1 MIAQLVD
8 YVKLNVDFVYGFLNL
23 EIFAYYDRVATIYTA
38 DMDSFEVR
46 ASQSLLII
54 PWDARP
60 MYPVILEIGMYSTDI
75 YTIRA
80 YCMLNTSDF

>member
-8 YVKLNVDFVYGFLNL
+8 FMKLNVDFVYGFLNL
-23 EIFAYYDRVATIYTA
+23 ENFAYNDRVATIYTA

-54 PWDARP
+54 PSDARP
-60 MYPVILEIGMYSTDI
+60 MYPAILEIGMGVLYVYSTDI
-75 YTIRA
+75 YI
-80 YCMLNTSDF
+80 